1 LLPQDSMAATGI
13 ALLTPYLATAGLGWL
28 YYRRIRRYFGRQP
41 WQPRRTVARMVLL
54 SLAAAGLTYLATVV
68 PPVRLGMALGVLA
81 GAALGAFALH
91 HTRIDV
97 IEGRRYYTPNP
108 WIGAGLSVLLIGRLA
123 WRWASGAFSGGSA
136 QTLQNASPLTLAI
149 AAVLIAYSL
158 VHTGGLLLRMRA
170 LAPPQAS

>member
-1 LLPQDSMAATGI
+1 MAATGI
-13 ALLTPYLATAGLGWL
+13 ALLTPYLATAGIGWL

-41 WQPRRTVARMVLL
+41 WQPRRTVARLLLL

-68 PPVRLGMALGVLA
+68 PQVRLGMVLGVLA

-97 IEGRRYYTPNP
+97 VEGRRYYTPNP

-123 WRWASGAFSGGSA
+123 WRWASGAFSGGSE
-136 QTLQNASPLTLAI
+136 QSLQNASPLTLAI
-149 AAVLIAYSL
+149 AAALIAYSL

-170 LAPPQAS
+170 LAPAP